1 MIEAIEKY
9 IATFDDRTIQRFR
22 FIFNLIRESV
32 SQEIE
37 EKLWAKLPSF
47 YHGENFVRLILFK
60 DHINIEAKG
69 ITAHQ
74 DELQGYK
81 VTPKRHAAN
90 RSQSGYSCRN
100 TEIDLQGKSGGY
112 LATDY
117 SGHTK

>member
-81 VTPKRHAAN
+81 VTPKGMLQIGHNQDIPA
-90 RSQSGYSCRN
+90 
-100 TEIDLQGKSGGY
+100 EILKLIFKESLVDI
-112 LATDY
+112 
-117 SGHTK
+117 